1 MASRFEKKKM
11 KSRFLQSLAYILPFV
26 LKVVAAGVFLCIVGG
41 ISLPACIAIV
51 ILLALVGSWS
61 RQKTSSN
68 FTLYEVEI
76 VPHIGLMLMMLDLV
90 TGEEWERLSDKRVA
104 PTSWTSLHLE
114 NGITAVVL
122 SESVRDGSGR
132 QEVRWIPGNLHTRTE
147 SRIPH
152 RLYQTHDGL
161 RYRESLEFLT
171 IQDSDFPKG
180 VLWSPKF
187 YFDSA
192 LNGEKLEHEIGIE
205 VRTSWWNEN
214 KTRIEQLGIARRVH
228 SQELLDTRIALAVLP
243 SDIFILLNERDWD
256 RDFAKDARE
265 QVYEGL
271 MREKWEINTIGFSDN
286 IDHEFAL
293 LRNFGESY
301 ICSYAEVSV
310 KPLNV

>member
-1 MASRFEKKKM
+1 M
-11 KSRFLQSLAYILPFV
+11 
-26 LKVVAAGVFLCIVGG
+26 
-41 ISLPACIAIV
+41 
-51 ILLALVGSWS
+51 
-61 RQKTSSN
+61 
-68 FTLYEVEI
+68 
-76 VPHIGLMLMMLDLV
+76 
-90 TGEEWERLSDKRVA
+90 
-104 PTSWTSLHLE
+104 
-114 NGITAVVL
+114 
-122 SESVRDGSGR
+122 
-132 QEVRWIPGNLHTRTE
+132 
-147 SRIPH
+147 
-152 RLYQTHDGL
+152 
-161 RYRESLEFLT
+161 T